1 MSIVEI
7 VKILTSA
14 GIEQSEANAEV
25 KMLIE
30 HFCGYSA
37 VDIVMG
43 KRLDEGKLS
52 IVKEKAQLRART
64 RMPIQQILGFAY
76 FMGDKFKVSKD
87 TLIPRDETE
96 ILARK
101 AIDIINKNNLKS
113 TLDIGTGTGIL
124 ACTIAKYTL
133 SKTTA
138 LDVSDNALKIA
149 EENIK
154 NLDLSEKV
162 KTLKSNLF
170 EKVSEKY
177 DLIVSNP
184 PYIPL
189 SEKATIQK
197 EVTFDPD
204 LALYTKD
211 EKGLEFYEKISK
223 NAKNYLNKNGYLLFE
238 MGLGQSEDIKQTLEQ
253 EGYKNIQIEKD
264 LAGIDRVIIA
274 QIKKILTF

>member
-101 AIDIINKNNLKS
+101 AIDVINKNNLKS
-113 TLDIGTGTGIL
+113 VLDIGTGTGIL

-133 SKTTA
+133 SKSTA

-154 NLDLSEKV
+154 NIDLSEKV

-189 SEKATIQK
+189 SKKATIQK

-211 EKGLEFYEKISK
+211 EKGLDFYEKISK

-238 MGLGQSEDIKQTLEQ
+238 MGLDQSEDIKQTLEQ

-274 QIKKILTF
+274 QI

>member
-64 RMPIQQILGFAY
+64 RMPIQQILGYAY

-101 AIDIINKNNLKS
+101 AIDVINKNNLKS
-113 TLDIGTGTGIL
+113 ALDIGTGTGIL

-133 SKTTA
+133 SKSTA

-264 LAGIDRVIIA
+264 LTGIDRVIIA
-274 QIKKILTF
+274 QI

>member
-14 GIEQSEANAEV
+14 GIEKNEANAEV

-64 RMPIQQILGFAY
+64 RMPIQQILGYAY

-101 AIDIINKNNLKS
+101 AIDVINKNNLKS
-113 TLDIGTGTGIL
+113 ALDIGTGTGIL

-133 SKTTA
+133 SKSTA

-274 QIKKILTF
+274 QI

>member
-64 RMPIQQILGFAY
+64 RMPIQQILGYAY

-113 TLDIGTGTGIL
+113 ALDIGTGTGIL

-133 SKTTA
+133 SKSTA

-223 NAKNYLNKNGYLLFE
+223 NAKTYLNKNGYLLFE

-274 QIKKILTF
+274 QI

>member
-113 TLDIGTGTGIL
+113 ALDIGTGTGIL

-133 SKTTA
+133 SKSTA

-154 NLDLSEKV
+154 NLDLSKKV

-189 SEKATIQK
+189 SKKATIQK

-274 QIKKILTF
+274 QI

>member
-52 IVKEKAQLRART
+52 IVKEKAQFRART

-76 FMGDKFKVSKD
+76 FMDDKYKVSKD

-101 AIDIINKNNLKS
+101 AIDVINKNNLKS
-113 TLDIGTGTGIL
+113 ALDIGTGTGIL

-133 SKTTA
+133 SKSTA

-154 NLDLSEKV
+154 NLNLSEKV

-274 QIKKILTF
+274 QI

>member
-14 GIEQSEANAEV
+14 GIEQNEANAEV

-37 VDIVMG
+37 IDIVMS
-43 KRLDEGKLS
+43 KRLDESKLNL
-52 IVKEKAQLRART
+52 VREKAQLRART
-64 RMPIQQILGFAY
+64 RMPIQHILGFSY

-113 TLDIGTGTGIL
+113 ALDIGTGTGIL
-124 ACTIAKYTL
+124 ACTIVKYTL
-133 SKTTA
+133 SNATA
-138 LDVSDNALKIA
+138 LDVSEKALKIA

-154 NLDLSEKV
+154 NLGLSKKV
-162 KTLKSNLF
+162 KVLKSDLF
-170 EKVSEKY
+170 ENVDEKF

-197 EVTFDPD
+197 EVTFDPE
-204 LALYTKD
+204 LALFTKD
-211 EKGLEFYEKISK
+211 AKGLEFYEKIIK
-223 NAKNYLNKNGYLLFE
+223 EAKNYLNKNGYLLFE
-238 MGLGQSEDIKQTLEQ
+238 MGIDQSKEIKKLLETN
-253 EGYKNIQIEKD
+253 GYKNIEIIKD
-264 LAGIDRVIIA
+264 LAEIDRAAIA
-274 QIKKILTF
+274 QI

>member
-64 RMPIQQILGFAY
+64 RMPIQQILGYAY

-113 TLDIGTGTGIL
+113 ALDIGTGTGIL

-274 QIKKILTF
+274 QI

>member
-101 AIDIINKNNLKS
+101 AIDVINKNNLKS
-113 TLDIGTGTGIL
+113 ALDIGTGTGIL

-133 SKTTA
+133 SKSTA

-170 EKVSEKY
+170 EKVREKY

-274 QIKKILTF
+274 QI

>member
-101 AIDIINKNNLKS
+101 AIDVINKNNLKS
-113 TLDIGTGTGIL
+113 ALDIGTGTGIL

-133 SKTTA
+133 SKSTA

-274 QIKKILTF
+274 QI